1 EAHHQPQ
8 HRVFVE
14 SLLGYLYK
22 EVYRFLGCETMPYHK
37 DSELNAQKYPVQGTG
52 YYSKQPQFGNM
63 IRAAIDDGYY
73 VFGYEASFKSGEYT
87 PEKREIEQAQ
97 HVKVFLDENP
107 DAKFIIYCGYGH
119 LAKSSKKIE
128 TMEMRLKEYTGIEPF
143 CIDQTT
149 FTEKGSPEYE
159 DAFYKLIHPGYDA
172 VLIDSSGKAMG
183 SPYLPNVYDVCV
195 YHPNTTYKHGRPDWV
210 FANGRTPIFLRG
222 NITLP
227 FPCMVSAYYEGEDYS
242 KAVPVD
248 IIELKNEDDE
258 NHKALALGKGNY
270 YIIIRDTQNET
281 QVFR

>member
-97 HVKVFLDENP
+97 HVKAFLDANP

-159 DAFYKLIHPGYDA
+159 DAFYKLIHPEKQWAVPIYRMCMMFAFIIPTPLTNMVGRIGYLQMD
-172 VLIDSSGKAMG
+172 VRLFFFGETSHCHSLVWF
-183 SPYLPNVYDVCV
+183 LP
-195 YHPNTTYKHGRPDWV
+195 TTK
-210 FANGRTPIFLRG
+210 GRTIPKR
-222 NITLP
+222 
-227 FPCMVSAYYEGEDYS
+227 FPW
-242 KAVPVD
+242 
-248 IIELKNEDDE
+248 IL
-258 NHKALALGKGNY
+258 
-270 YIIIRDTQNET
+270 
-281 QVFR
+281 